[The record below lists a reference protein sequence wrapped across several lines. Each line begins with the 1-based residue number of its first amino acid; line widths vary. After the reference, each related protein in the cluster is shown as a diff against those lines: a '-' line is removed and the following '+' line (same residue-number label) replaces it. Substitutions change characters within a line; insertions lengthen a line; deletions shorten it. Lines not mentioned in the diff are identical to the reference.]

1 MNDLVPYLPHVNATL
16 NAIAFSLIVAGL
28 IAIKRRREAL
38 HKALMLSAVGVSAA
52 FLVSY
57 LIYHFNAEPVKFTG
71 EGIARVAYYTM
82 LASHIVLAVVQVPLI
97 LMTVHAG
104 LKDQR
109 ARHLRLAKITTPI
122 WLYVSLTGVLV
133 YVCLYRL

>member
-1 MNDLVPYLPHVNATL
+1 MNATL